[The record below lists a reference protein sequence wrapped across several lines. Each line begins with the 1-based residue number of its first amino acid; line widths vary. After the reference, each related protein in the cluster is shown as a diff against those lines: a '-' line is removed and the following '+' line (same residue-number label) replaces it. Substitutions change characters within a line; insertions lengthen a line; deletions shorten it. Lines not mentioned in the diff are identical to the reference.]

1 MSMLTK
7 SCSFCNRPIA
17 KGSGTMLAKNDGTVL
32 WSCSSK
38 CKKNL
43 LVLKRDPRKLKW
55 TKNTLKAELKSKS
68 KLAEQTLII
77 VKPDAVKRNLAEEI
91 LSRFKKKGFSIS
103 KLKTFN
109 FTVEMAEQFYS
120 VHRSKPFFGELV
132 SFITSGT
139 VVAAIIEGDN
149 VINVTREIIG
159 KTNPKEASPGTIRGD
174 FGTGILEN
182 SIHASDSRESF
193 DKEVNVVF

>member
-1 MSMLTK
+1 M
-7 SCSFCNRPIA
+7 
-17 KGSGTMLAKNDGTVL
+17 
-32 WSCSSK
+32 
-38 CKKNL
+38 
-43 LVLKRDPRKLKW
+43 
-55 TKNTLKAELKSKS
+55 
-68 KLAEQTLII
+68 AEQTLII

-109 FTVEMAEQFYS
+109 FTVEMAEQLYS
-120 VHRSKPFFGELV
+120 IHSSKPFFGELV

-139 VVAAIIEGDN
+139 VVAAIMEGDN

-159 KTNPKEASPGTIRGD
+159 KTNPKEASQGTIRGD

-182 SIHASDSRESF
+182 SIHASDSIESF

>member
-1 MSMLTK
+1 M
-7 SCSFCNRPIA
+7 
-17 KGSGTMLAKNDGTVL
+17 
-32 WSCSSK
+32 
-38 CKKNL
+38 
-43 LVLKRDPRKLKW
+43 
-55 TKNTLKAELKSKS
+55 
-68 KLAEQTLII
+68 AEQTLII
-77 VKPDAVKRNLAEEI
+77 VKPDAVKRNLVEEI

-120 VHRSKPFFGELV
+120 VHGSKPFFGELV

-159 KTNPKEASPGTIRGD
+159 KTNPKEASQGTIRGD

>member
-1 MSMLTK
+1 M
-7 SCSFCNRPIA
+7 
-17 KGSGTMLAKNDGTVL
+17 G
-32 WSCSSK
+32 
-38 CKKNL
+38 
-43 LVLKRDPRKLKW
+43 
-55 TKNTLKAELKSKS
+55 LKSKS
-68 KLAEQTLII
+68 KLTEQTLII
-77 VKPDAVKRNLAEEI
+77 VKPDAVKRNLVEEI
-91 LSRFKKKGFSIS
+91 LSRFEKKGFTIS
-103 KLKTFN
+103 KQKMLN

-120 VHRSKPFFGELV
+120 VHNSKPFFSELV

>member
-1 MSMLTK
+1 
-7 SCSFCNRPIA
+7 
-17 KGSGTMLAKNDGTVL
+17 
-32 WSCSSK
+32 
-38 CKKNL
+38 
-43 LVLKRDPRKLKW
+43 
-55 TKNTLKAELKSKS
+55 
-68 KLAEQTLII
+68 LAEQTLVI
-77 VKPDAVKRNLAEEI
+77 VKPEAVKRNLAEEI

-120 VHRSKPFFGELV
+120 VHGSKPFFGELV

-159 KTNPKEASPGTIRGD
+159 KTNPKEASLGTIRGD

-193 DKEVNVVF
+193 DKEENVVF